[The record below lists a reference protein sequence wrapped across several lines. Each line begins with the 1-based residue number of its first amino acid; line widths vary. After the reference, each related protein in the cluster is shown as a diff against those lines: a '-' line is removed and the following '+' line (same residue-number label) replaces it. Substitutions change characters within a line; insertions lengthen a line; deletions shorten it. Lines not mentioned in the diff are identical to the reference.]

1 MTNTVHYQD
10 FSIEQLRKE
19 VHEREKKLT
28 CLYNIEQLLN
38 TVTNTNDA
46 LQHVLAILPS
56 GWQYPEFCQVR
67 IFYQQQEFCSSH
79 FSPSDWSLRAVIR
92 VDAMA
97 QGEIEITYSKDM
109 PFPFEGQFLKEE
121 QQLLNIIADRLGTF
135 LSHQQSRTLLRELEE
150 TKKISPWKHA
160 GEWARIVDLLRKT
173 DHELFLFV
181 SRKMIYYLCWSGVK
195 EAQDLLENFGTN
207 QKLVHSEHARD
218 DNRPLPKI
226 SFDMLNIA
234 SKIFEIAAS
243 YLSDEEIM
251 LSIQRWMKENRT
263 NFLRRCLES
272 RDTSLSD
279 IFDALRQFH
288 YLMLDEQDLPFA
300 ILELVN
306 AELVSRILSE
316 QLEFVQIAKSYVTIK
331 DMYDLLKHTIYPM
344 QSHGKIGGKSAGLFL
359 AFRILNAKSQDYPE
373 LKDVKIPKTW
383 YITSDTVH
391 NFIYFNNLE
400 EIFGQKYKQI
410 GQVRLEYPHI
420 IQVFKNAV
428 FPPEVLNGLS
438 MALDDFGER
447 PLVVRSSS
455 LLEDRGGAV
464 FSGKYKSL
472 FVANQGTKAERME
485 ALTDALAEVFA
496 SLFGPDPIE
505 YRAEHGLLDF
515 HEEMGALIQ
524 EVIGVRVGKYF
535 FPAYAGVS
543 FSTNEFRWSPRI
555 QHNDGL
561 IRLVPGLGTR
571 AVDRVADD
579 YPVLI
584 APGQPNL
591 RVNVTLEE
599 YIRYSPRYLDVI
611 NLETNSF
618 ETIKFDDLLREYSD
632 KIPFISQLV
641 SVVQGDLLVRP
652 GFMTD
657 LAQEISLVTFEGLR
671 KNTQVIEQIYRMN
684 KVLEDTLHSPVDLEF
699 VSDGNDLYLV
709 QCRPQTSFLESEAP
723 QIPKNIPEERLL
735 FSANEYVS
743 NGNISNITYL
753 VYIDPEAYNNLES
766 HDQLLDVGRA
776 VGKLNKRLPKRQ
788 FILMGPG
795 RWGSRGDIKLGV
807 RVTYSDINNTAALIE
822 VARKHDNYVPE
833 LSFGTHF
840 FQDLVESSIRY
851 LPLYPDNDGVIFNEV
866 FFTDS
871 LNLLPHLLP
880 EYASLSDVIKV
891 IDIQETTGGL
901 TLCLLMNAEQD
912 KALAYLT
919 GGQQDMQ
926 DSSAL
931 PPDGTS
937 DLHFAAEQWRWRLRM
952 AVRLGKATDPE
963 RFGIVGLYLIGS
975 TQNRT
980 ADASSDLDLLIHFK
994 GNQEQREA
1002 LNIWLEAWSTCL
1014 DETNYLRTGYKTGGL
1029 LHPHFVTDD
1038 DIAQGRGVAVKIGTA
1053 SDPARKL
1060 PLMKKLG

>member
-1 MTNTVHYQD
+1 MTNSVHYQD

-19 VHEREKKLT
+19 VQEREKKLT

-38 TVTNTNDA
+38 TATDVEDA
-46 LQHVLAILPS
+46 LQRILVILPT
-56 GWQYPEFCQVR
+56 GWQYPEFCQVK
-67 IFYQQQEFCSSH
+67 ILYQQQEFCSPH
-79 FSPSDWSLRAVIR
+79 FCPNEWSLHADIR
-92 VDAMA
+92 VDAVT
-97 QGEIEITYSKDM
+97 QGEIEIAYTHDM

-135 LSHQQSRTLLRELEE
+135 LAHQKSRTLLLELEE
-150 TKKISPWKHA
+150 TKKTSPWKHA

-181 SRKMIYYLCWSGVK
+181 SRKMIYYLCWSGIK
-195 EAQDLLENFGTN
+195 EAQELLQNFGTN
-207 QKLVHSEHARD
+207 QKLVHSESARD
-218 DNRPLPKI
+218 ENRPLPKI

-288 YLMLDEQDLPFA
+288 YLMLNEQDLPFA
-300 ILELVN
+300 IQELVN

-316 QLEFVQIAKSYVTIK
+316 QLEFVQVAKSYITIK
-331 DMYDLLKHTIYPM
+331 DMYDLLKHTIYPT
-344 QSHGKIGGKSAGLFL
+344 QSHGKIGGKSAGMFL

-383 YITSDTVH
+383 YVTSDTVH

-428 FPPEVLNGLS
+428 FPPEILNGLS

-472 FVANQGTKAERME
+472 FVANQGTKVERME

-555 QHNDGL
+555 QHKDGL

-599 YIRYSPRYLDVI
+599 HIRYSPRYLDVI

-618 ETIKFDDLLREYSD
+618 ETVKFDDLLQEYGD
-632 KIPFISQLV
+632 DIPFISQLV
-641 SVVQGDLLVRP
+641 SIVQGDILVQP

-657 LAQEISLVTFEGLR
+657 LTKEMSLITFEGLR
-671 KNTQVIEQIYRMN
+671 KNTRVIEQIHTMN
-684 KVLEDTLHSPVDLEF
+684 RVLQDTLHSPVDLEF
-699 VSDGNDLYLV
+699 VSDGQDLYLV
-709 QCRPQTSFLESEAP
+709 QCRPQTSFLQNEAP
-723 QIPKNIPEERLL
+723 QIPKDVPHERVL
-735 FSANEYVS
+735 FSANEYIS
-743 NGNISNITYL
+743 NGNITNITYL
-753 VYIDPEAYNNLES
+753 VYVDPEAYNNLES
-766 HDQLLDVGRA
+766 HEQLLDVGRA
-776 VGKLNKRLPKRQ
+776 IGKLNKRLPKRQ

-822 VARKHDNYVPE
+822 VARKQGNYVPE

-840 FQDLVESSIRY
+840 FQDLVEASIRY
-851 LPLYPDNDGVIFNEV
+851 LPLYPDNDDVIFNEI

-871 LNLLPHLLP
+871 PNIFPHLLP
-880 EYASLSDVIKV
+880 EYASLNDTIKV
-891 IDIQETTGGL
+891 IDIQETTGGFVL
-901 TLCLLMNAEQD
+901 SLVMNAEQD
-912 KALAYLT
+912 KALAYLV
-919 GGQQDMQ
+919 GVRQDTQGAATTQAEGMV
-926 DSSAL
+926 DSYS
-931 PPDGTS
+931 
-937 DLHFAAEQWRWRLRM
+937 AAEHWRWRLRM
-952 AVRLGKATDPE
+952 ATRLGRATDPE
-963 RFGIVGLYLIGS
+963 RFGIAGLYLIGS
-975 TQNRT
+975 TQHRNAA
-980 ADASSDLDLLIHFK
+980 ADSDLDLLIHVS
-994 GNQEQREA
+994 GTQEQRQA
-1002 LNIWLEAWSTCL
+1002 LNIWLDAWSICL
-1014 DETNYLRTGYKTGGL
+1014 DEMNYLNTGYKIGGL
-1029 LHPHFVTDD
+1029 LHPHLVTDD
-1038 DIAQGRGVAVKIGTA
+1038 DIANGRGVAVKIGAAT
-1053 SDPARKL
+1053 DPARKL
-1060 PLMKKLG
+1060 PLMKKL